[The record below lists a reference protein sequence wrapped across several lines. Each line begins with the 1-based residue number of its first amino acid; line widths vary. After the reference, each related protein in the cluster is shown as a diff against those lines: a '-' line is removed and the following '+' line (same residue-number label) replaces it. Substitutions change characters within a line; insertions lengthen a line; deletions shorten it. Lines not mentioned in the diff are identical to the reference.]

1 MFLCRFEALR
11 SRRPLFFRS
20 RVVPVAAQGIASTV
34 QMTVTTPLTIYYG
47 QNVDGYANVS
57 LERWQSVDRDDYVL

>member
-1 MFLCRFEALR
+1 MSIR
-11 SRRPLFFRS
+11 SLIFKTVGLLS
-20 RVVPVAAQGIASTV
+20 LGVVPVAAQGIASTV

-57 LERWQSVDRDDYVL
+57 LERWQPVDRDDYVL